1 MARGRSATSSGS
13 APAAVPPRVL
23 LLWCPDWPVIAAAEA
38 AGLPPSAPLALVVKG
53 EIFACSASAR
63 REGVA
68 RGLRVREAQAR
79 CPGLMVLPYDA
90 DLDHRAFEPVISAV
104 EAIVPGAQ
112 LVRPGTL
119 AVKARGPSR
128 YYGGEVE
135 AAEAVLD
142 VVAAAHPAGQRTD
155 GADGVVPPGVIARVG
170 VADSLFAAEQLAKA
184 RMRGPEDVVRVVPPG
199 RTREFLAPLPLS
211 VLERPELTTVLRR
224 LGIDTLG
231 HFAALDAVEVRD
243 RFGED
248 GERLHALSSG
258 RDPRDVETRTPPP
271 DLGGEIVFETALDR
285 VDQIAFAFRQVADDI
300 VGRLRAATL
309 VTTAIR
315 VEIGLEDVG
324 VRERSWLHPRWFTAS
339 DIVDR
344 VRWQIQG
351 NGRTEGLEAAVES
364 IRVEPESV
372 DAMSRHE
379 QGLWGTG
386 SDERVHHGLSRVQ
399 SMVGH
404 DGVLTARLTGGRM
417 PGQRQVLVPW
427 GDRPPGGEKAVAESV
442 TLPWPGA
449 IPGPAPSVVFPEPR
463 PVVVIGPDGLS
474 VEVDDRGAFTTPPVR
489 FGIGEKP
496 ERTSPVSAWA
506 GPWPV
511 SERWWDSAARS
522 LQRVQ
527 LVDEAGRAWLLVL
540 VAHRW
545 WAEAVYD

>member
-1 MARGRSATSSGS
+1 
-13 APAAVPPRVL
+13 
-23 LLWCPDWPVIAAAEA
+23 VIAAAEA
-38 AGLPPSAPLALVVKG
+38 AGVPPSAPLALVVKG
-53 EIFACSASAR
+53 EVFACSASAR

-68 RGLRVREAQAR
+68 RGLRIREAQAR
-79 CPGLMVLPYDA
+79 CPALLVLPYDA
-90 DLDHRAFEPVISAV
+90 DLDHRAFEPVIAAV

-128 YYGGEVE
+128 YYGGEAP
-135 AAEAVLD
+135 AAEAVLS
-142 VVAAAHPAGQRTD
+142 VVAVAHPAAHDSDASAPDSLTD
-155 GADGVVPPGVIARVG
+155 DRGRGVLARVG
-170 VADSLFAAEQLAKA
+170 IADTLFAAEQLAKA

-211 VLERPELTTVLRR
+211 VLDRPELATVLRR

-231 HFAALDAVEVRD
+231 HFAALDAVDVRD

-248 GERLHALSSG
+248 GERLHALASG
-258 RDPRDVETRTPPP
+258 RDPRDVEARTPPP
-271 DLGGEIVFETALDR
+271 DLGGEIVFETPLDR

-300 VGRLRAATL
+300 VARLRAATL
-309 VTTAIR
+309 VATAIR

-351 NGRTEGLEAAVES
+351 NGRTEGLEAAVER

-404 DGVLTARLTGGRM
+404 EGVLTARLSGGRM

-427 GDRPPGGEKAVAESV
+427 GDRPPGGEKTVAESA

-449 IPGPAPSVVFPEPR
+449 IPGPAPSVVFPDPR
-463 PVVVIGPDGLS
+463 PVVVLGPDGHS
-474 VEVDDRGAFTTPPVR
+474 VEVDDRGAFTTPPAR
-489 FGIGEKP
+489 FGVGERP

-511 SERWWDSAARS
+511 SERWWDTAARS

-527 LVDEAGRAWLLVL
+527 LVDESGRAWLLVL
-540 VAHRW
+540 AAHRW

>member
-1 MARGRSATSSGS
+1 MARRGS
-13 APAAVPPRVL
+13 AGVVPATAPPRVL
-23 LLWCPDWPVIAAAEA
+23 LLWCPDWPVIAAAVA

-53 EIFACSASAR
+53 LVFACSAAAR

-79 CPGLMVLPYDA
+79 CPALTVMPYDA
-90 DLDHRAFEPVISAV
+90 DLDHRAFEPVIAAV

-112 LVRPGTL
+112 LIRPGTL

-128 YYGGEVE
+128 YYGGEAE
-135 AAEAVLD
+135 AAAAVLA
-142 VVAAAHPAGQRTD
+142 VVADAHPTAGEEP
-155 GADGVVPPGVIARVG
+155 APPGVIARVG
-170 VADSLFAAEQLAKA
+170 IADTLFAAEQLAKA
-184 RMRGPEDVVRVVPPG
+184 RMRGPEDAIRVVQPG
-199 RTREFLAPLPLS
+199 GARAFLAPLPLS
-211 VLERPELTTVLRR
+211 IFDRPELTTVLRR
-224 LGIDTLG
+224 LGVVTLE
-231 HFAALDAVEVRD
+231 HFAALDAVDVRD
-243 RFGED
+243 RFGEE
-248 GERLHALSSG
+248 GERLHLLARGL
-258 RDPRDVETRTPPP
+258 DPRDVDARTPPP
-271 DLGGEIVFETALDR
+271 DLGGEVVFETALDR
-285 VDQIAFAFRQVADDI
+285 VDQIAFAFRQMADDI
-300 VGRLRAATL
+300 VGRLRSASL
-309 VTTAIR
+309 VATAIR
-315 VEIGLEDVG
+315 VEIGIEDVG

-351 NGRTEGLEAAVES
+351 NGRTEGLEAAVER

-379 QGLWGTG
+379 QGLWGSGT
-386 SDERVHHGLSRVQ
+386 DERVHHGLSRVQ

-404 DGVLTARLTGGRM
+404 EGVLTARVTGGRM

-427 GDRPPGGEKAVAESV
+427 GDRPPGGDKAVEESA

-449 IPGPAPSVVFPEPR
+449 IPGPAPSIVFPEPR
-463 PVVVIGPDGLS
+463 PVQVMGPDGRS
-474 VEVDDRGAFTTPPVR
+474 VDVDDRGAFTTPPAR
-489 FGIGEKP
+489 FGVGERP

-527 LVDEAGRAWLLVL
+527 LVDETGRAWLLVL
-540 VAHRW
+540 AAHRW